1 LIPLRRKKTEEHIE
15 LIVEFSVILLA
26 PLIHTYYLWKV
37 KGVDQSVIQ
46 QNVKI
51 FSFFLSADWNW
62 RFTFDTFT
70 QSQCQRSQ
78 LLFQQKL

>member
-1 LIPLRRKKTEEHIE
+1 M
-15 LIVEFSVILLA
+15 
-26 PLIHTYYLWKV
+26 HTYYLWKV
-37 KGVDQSVIQ
+37 KAVDQSVIQ

-62 RFTFDTFT
+62 RFTVDTFT